1 MYICIGNDE
10 YIDAESILMILNYE
24 QLCTAMPELKLRKD
38 ELPAR
43 DKEKGGYK
51 SVIITDGGNIG
62 NERMILSTVSVRT
75 LTARAARYSTD

>member
-10 YIDAESILMILNYE
+10 YIDADSILMILNYE
-24 QLCTAMPELKLRKD
+24 QLCADIPELKQKTEKQTDRK
-38 ELPAR
+38 
-43 DKEKGGYK
+43 KEKGGCK

-62 NERMILSTVSVRT
+62 KERMILSTVSVRT